1 MPSSIEVILVP
12 TFMILVGLM
21 LKRMQILKSSDSTLL
36 SKIVLNITLPSLI
49 FVNLSKANI
58 SMDLLILPIV
68 GLMLSFILICV
79 SYLFCRVRNYSKTT
93 TWTIM
98 IASSMMNT
106 GFIGFPVC
114 LGVFGNS
121 GFLHA
126 IFYDLS
132 TTTLFIV
139 YGMILVKE
147 FGGSR
152 DDILK
157 DVFKFVPLWAVLLGI
172 VSNYLNVQSF
182 YLLDNVLNY
191 LANATIPLIMLSLG
205 LTIDFKS
212 IGNNISDS
220 LFVSFTKLVLAPCI
234 VFALL
239 GLFNVGGMIF
249 NIAVLEA
256 GMSTAMN
263 ALVLA
268 ITYKLDVKL
277 MSSLIFT
284 NIILSLFTLTAI
296 ITLLT

>member
-12 TFMILVGLM
+12 TLMIFAGLM
-21 LKRMQILKSSDSTLL
+21 LKRMRILDSSDSTLL
-36 SKIVLNITLPSLI
+36 SRIVLNITLPALI
-49 FVNLSKANI
+49 FVNLSKADI
-58 SMDLLILPIV
+58 SIDMLILPVI
-68 GLMLSFILICV
+68 GLALSFILLCV
-79 SYLFCRVRNYSKTT
+79 AYLFCRVKNYSRTT
-93 TWTIM
+93 TWTVM

-114 LGVFGNS
+114 FGVFGTG

-132 TTTLFIV
+132 TTTLFII
-139 YGMILVKE
+139 YGMLLVKE

-157 DVFKFVPLWAVLLGI
+157 DVLKFVPLWAVMLGI
-172 VSNYLNVQSF
+172 IFNFFNLPSF
-182 YLLDNVLNY
+182 YLSDNVLNY
-191 LANATIPLIMLSLG
+191 LANATIALIMLSLG
-205 LTIDFKS
+205 LTIDFKT
-212 IGNNISDS
+212 IGSNISDS
-220 LFVSFTKLVLAPCI
+220 LFVSFVKLVLAPCI
-234 VFALL
+234 VFVLL
-239 GLFNVGGMIF
+239 GIFNIGGMIF
-249 NIAVLEA
+249 NICVLEA

-284 NIILSLFTLTAI
+284 NVILSLFTLTAI
-296 ITLLT
+296 ITILT